1 VAAPYILAR
10 TLKEAHDFAREELG
24 LSRGRYRV
32 VTSPST
38 LSGRRGTDVY
48 LVPGYDRRY
57 DRFAM
62 RGALRYTKLNVI
74 DVAQMRAEAPEDPS
88 GNPEGADPALVAEFE
103 AFLNGSGDHPH
114 EQTEES
120 AEETPTS
127 EPDGLDPAGEQI
139 TIEDANAFLVAKG
152 QPDAKIKELAE
163 EPTPTEETK
172 RRRRRCKECGILVDP
187 DEVEQHAAEHLP
199 EER

>member
-10 TLKEAHDFAREELG
+10 TLKDAHEFARDELG

-38 LSGRRGTDVY
+38 LSGRRGTDLY
-48 LVPGYDRRY
+48 LVPGHERRY

-74 DVAQMRAEAPEDPS
+74 DVAERAEAPPVERYPND
-88 GNPEGADPALVAEFE
+88 ERTHEIALRYNTLRDSVDE
-103 AFLNGSGDHPH
+103 H
-114 EQTEES
+114 
-120 AEETPTS
+120 S
-127 EPDGLDPAGEQI
+127 EPDGLEPAGEQI
-139 TIEDANAFLVAKG
+139 TIEDVNAFLIATGK
-152 QPDAKIKELAE
+152 PDAEIKELAE
-163 EPTPTEETK
+163 EPAPVDDTK

-187 DEVEQHAAEHLP
+187 DEIEQHAAEHLP
-199 EER
+199 TEQ